1 MDYYPTNKCVYEY
14 VSIFFWTDS
23 IKDCTTDWRTR
34 LFIGKL
40 HLRKTSPQP
49 GDDSEKNWKFGWKD
63 GRTTIMNDGRK
74 NGRTDW
80 QTDGLTDDGGT
91 DGWRRDWRTD
101 GWLRDWRTEGLMDR
115 RTEGRTDG
123 RTDRRTD
130 GRTDGWTDERYGS
143 NTFYDVQGRFC
154 DRGEILFNTAMLK
167 CLLHKLKFHV
177 FQYHSNLSQSASQ

>member
-1 MDYYPTNKCVYEY
+1 
-14 VSIFFWTDS
+14 
-23 IKDCTTDWRTR
+23 
-34 LFIGKL
+34 
-40 HLRKTSPQP
+40 
-49 GDDSEKNWKFGWKD
+49 
-63 GRTTIMNDGRK
+63 MNDGRK

-143 NTFYDVQGRFC
+143 NTFYDEQGRFC
-154 DRGEILFNTAMLK
+154 NRSEILFNMAMLK
-167 CLLHKLKFHV
+167 CFAASTKISCFPIP
-177 FQYHSNLSQSASQ
+177 FQSKPVCQSVSLIAWLYRFISEPTNWVPSKYSDKVITT